1 MATPDMTRIGILPL
15 ARPTFD
21 VDYAN
26 SSLAAMLSRIDELG
40 IDVTGPR
47 ALLLDAEDT
56 RRTIASLRSTGIDCI
71 LVLQVTFT
79 DAALTVEVSE
89 KVDAPILIWAVPEP
103 RTGGRLRLNSFCGLN
118 LASHALG
125 LRQCNFGWLY
135 ADPEFAD
142 LKGLLE
148 GERSFE
154 PLQGAPPD
162 VDPGLGRELAARL
175 GKCRIGRIGSHPE
188 GFHTC
193 AYDPRALARLSGT
206 AVEDIPLSDLFSE
219 ARKSQATD
227 VETLRETVAQQASGL
242 EVLNQNELERSLR
255 LKLALDEIAGSRR
268 LDALAIR
275 CWPEAF
281 TEFGG
286 ALCGPASLLGSA
298 GIPCACEAD
307 VYGALTQLLLRITTG
322 EPVFLTDL
330 VDVQSEDNTGV
341 VWHCGQ
347 APLEMADT
355 GTAVQATIHSNRRMP
370 LLYEFPL
377 RPGRVTLVRISQAR
391 GTPKLVIA
399 GGEMLQRPNS
409 FAGTS
414 GVVRFDRPANTVLR
428 DVMASGLEHHLA
440 LAYGEHRPALRSFA
454 AATGLPVIE
463 LGEDGTH

>member
-1 MATPDMTRIGILPL
+1 MTRIGLLPL

-26 SSLAAMLSRIDELG
+26 TKLAQMLSRIDDLG
-40 IDVTGPR
+40 IEVVGPR
-47 ALLLDAEDT
+47 SLLLEEEAT
-56 RRTIASLRSTGIDCI
+56 RRTIDSLRSADIDRL

-79 DAALTVEVSE
+79 DAALTMEASE
-89 KVDAPILIWAVPEP
+89 TIDASILIWAVPEP
-103 RTGGRLRLNSFCGLN
+103 RTGGRLRLNAFCGLN

-125 LRQCNFGWLY
+125 LGQRGFGWLY
-135 ADPEFAD
+135 ADPETAD
-142 LKGLLE
+142 LQGLLAGEHSCERLE
-148 GERSFE
+148 GTRPE
-154 PLQGAPPD
+154 
-162 VDPGLGRELAARL
+162 VDPTPGRDLAERL
-175 GKCRIGRIGSHPE
+175 GQCRIGRVGAHPE

-193 AYDPRALARLSGT
+193 AYDPRALARLSG
-206 AVEDIPLSDLFSE
+206 IPVDDVSLSDLFSE
-219 ARKSQATD
+219 ARRSRTGD
-227 VETLRETVAQQASGL
+227 VKALRDTLAQQVSGL
-242 EVLNQNELERSLR
+242 ESVNQRELERSLR
-255 LKLALDEIAGSRR
+255 LKLALDEIARSRH

-286 ALCGPASLLGSA
+286 ALSGPASLLGSA

-307 VYGALTQLLLRITTG
+307 VYGALTQLLLRATTG

-330 VDVQSEDNTGV
+330 VDVRPEDDTGV

-347 APLEMADT
+347 APIEMADPD
-355 GTAVQATIHSNRRMP
+355 TAVQATVHSNRRMP

-377 RPGRVTLVRISQAR
+377 RPGRATLARISQAR
-391 GTPKLVIA
+391 GSPKMVIA
-399 GGEMLQRPNS
+399 GGDMLKRPSS

-414 GVVRFDRPANTVLR
+414 GVVRFDRPADAVLR

-463 LGEDGTH
+463 LGEDRTN